1 MIYFRIAW
9 LKCNIRTIFIKIQH
23 FKPTV
28 VYSCSPPTPSIFC
41 YTIPSHFASPVVMSL
56 SPPHSLI
63 VQIDQL
69 LPQTQCGLCGHRD
82 GCLPYAQSIAEGEDA
97 NKCVPGG
104 QPVADA
110 LAALLQRPQL
120 TAEPSVWEIQ
130 ADGRPQQMKAVIRED
145 ECIGCTKCISACP
158 VDAIIGSG
166 KLMHTVLADLCT
178 GCELCIPPCPVDC
191 IDLVADIKPLPT
203 REQRVKEQ
211 DELRHRYYAHI
222 QREEKRRLN
231 RKGPIVRAEIDTDLF
246 AQFSQALN
254 NVPVITLADKPKE
267 SAPVDAKTTIE
278 LAKIRTQIKKLEKQL
293 SVRADE
299 QKQVQ
304 LLSLQQRL
312 NELQEV

>member
-28 VYSCSPPTPSIFC
+28 VSSCSPPTPSIFC
-41 YTIPSHFASPVVMSL
+41 YTIPSHFVSPVVMSL

-267 SAPVDAKTTIE
+267 SAPIDAKTTIE